1 MKRIILLIMTVIPV
15 ISMAQRQVTD
25 AEVEALHDRII
36 SIDTHND
43 FSLAYCFPDGKY
55 TTTKGQVSFDK
66 MIEGRLD
73 CAVFAAYID
82 QGTCD
87 DAGHAWARNRAET
100 LVDGLKGYA
109 DKHADQAEVVY
120 SSADIERVKQS
131 GKRAMMISIENCYCF
146 GTDTTAVEHF
156 YNLGVRMATLT
167 HNGANEVADTCV
179 DQGQKGGI
187 TEFGR
192 KVISEMNRLGM
203 VIDVS
208 HASRMATLQAVE
220 LSTTPIIASHS
231 GVYAVKSIRRN
242 LSDKE
247 IQAIAAKG
255 GVVQVSI
262 VRSFISN
269 KPKGEESLADLLA
282 HVNHIVKLVGV
293 DHVGF
298 GSDFDGGGGMN
309 GCRNMSQMKNVT
321 RALMEVGYSDEDIAK
336 MWGGN
341 TMRVFKAVEAYAAS
355 QRK

>member
-1 MKRIILLIMTVIPV
+1 
-15 ISMAQRQVTD
+15 
-25 AEVEALHDRII
+25 
-36 SIDTHND
+36 
-43 FSLAYCFPDGKY
+43 
-55 TTTKGQVSFDK
+55 
-66 MIEGRLD
+66 
-73 CAVFAAYID
+73 
-82 QGTCD
+82 
-87 DAGHAWARNRAET
+87 
-100 LVDGLKGYA
+100 
-109 DKHADQAEVVY
+109 
-120 SSADIERVKQS
+120 
-131 GKRAMMISIENCYCF
+131 
-146 GTDTTAVEHF
+146 
-156 YNLGVRMATLT
+156 MATLT
-167 HNGANEVADTCV
+167 HNGANEIADTCV
-179 DQGQKGGI
+179 DQGAKGGI

-192 KVISEMNRLGM
+192 KVISEMNRVGM
-203 VIDVS
+203 VVDVS
-208 HASRMATLQAVE
+208 HASRLATLQAVE
-220 LSTTPIIASHS
+220 LSATPIIASHS
-231 GVYAVKSIRRN
+231 GVYAVKAIRRN

-321 RALMEVGYSDEDIAK
+321 RALMEAGYSDEDIAK

-341 TMRVFKAVEAYAAS
+341 TMRVFKAVEAYAAA